1 MNEAR
6 AKATELLGKVTE
18 DVTVLPVKN
27 NQNSPENMTPPEA
40 FPFGLPP
47 TSTHVKLKGVE
58 LPAFSGENKNEF
70 EAWNAAFTSVVD
82 DTDMPVKEKMLRLYE
97 TLAIQVMHM
106 KRQRRN

>member
-1 MNEAR
+1 M
-6 AKATELLGKVTE
+6 TE

-27 NQNSPENMTPPEA
+27 NQNSPENMTPPQA

-58 LPAFSGENKNEF
+58 LATFSGENITEF
-70 EAWNAAFTSVVD
+70 DAWNAAFTSVVD
-82 DTDMPVKEKMLRLYE
+82 DTDMPVKEKMLRLQNCLRGKALE
-97 TLAIQVMHM
+97 TVRDLAIQVMHM